1 MAVDLDIIM
10 DDLEP
15 WYRAGKTYYFS
26 NRWVRKF
33 PDDARAYYGFLP
45 TKYHRPTE
53 NLIKV
58 YYTEDGELIISN
70 CRDRELQ
77 NKIRK
82 YMENWYQWKKKKH
95 IRRMTFRYPVAVLI
109 RPYLT
114 ELNENFWQVRYKDRV
129 CNMEKSSHDPMD
141 AMVKIY
147 TYKDESFEVETG
159 MESLDLLV
167 LQLAK
172 DTYDSREWPLL
183 SAEEWKRYYLG
194 EDELSPTGILSSVI
208 PHSRD
213 AWEEFVDWGLPEAE
227 KSDDSISDFLDRNS

>member
-1 MAVDLDIIM
+1 MKMAVDLDIIM

-129 CNMEKSSHDPMD
+129 CNMEKSRLDTMD

-172 DTYDSREWPLL
+172 DTYDSKVWPLL
-183 SAEEWKRYYLG
+183 TEDEWERYYVPETWAYVVSGLMPPS
-194 EDELSPTGILSSVI
+194 LSPWKHDV
-208 PHSRD
+208 
-213 AWEEFVDWGLPEAE
+213 WEEFTLYGLPEE
-227 KSDDSISDFLDRNS
+227 DDVTIQARD